1 LAKTFV
7 SRRHVSYRMKDV
19 IETEDAPEAVGA
31 YSQGTATEDLV
42 FTAGQVPLTPD
53 GEMVDGGVAEQTE
66 RALKNVSAVL
76 EAGGSSLEDA
86 VKVTVF
92 LNDIDDFGEMNETY
106 QEFFDD
112 EPPARSAVEVGEV
125 PLGAAV
131 EIEAVGAR

>member
-1 LAKTFV
+1 MIQT
-7 SRRHVSYRMKDV
+7 D
-19 IETEDAPEAVGA
+19 DAPEAVGA

-53 GEMVDGGVAEQTE
+53 GDMVDGTVAEQTK
-66 RALKNVSAVL
+66 RALKNVAAVL

-92 LNDIDDFGEMNETY
+92 LNDIDDFGEMNSTY
-106 QEFFDD
+106 EEFFED

>member
-1 LAKTFV
+1 MAKTFV
-7 SRRHVSYRMKDV
+7 PRRHVSYRMKDV
-19 IETEDAPEAVGA
+19 IETDDAPEAVGA

-42 FTAGQVPLTPD
+42 FTAGQVPLKPD

-92 LNDIDDFGEMNETY
+92 LNDIDDFGEMNEVY
-106 QEFFDD
+106 QGFFDD

-131 EIEAVGAR
+131 EIEAIGVR

>member
-1 LAKTFV
+1 
-7 SRRHVSYRMKDV
+7 
-19 IETEDAPEAVGA
+19 
-31 YSQGTATEDLV
+31 
-42 FTAGQVPLTPD
+42 
-53 GEMVDGGVAEQTE
+53 MVEGGVAEQTE

-92 LNDIDDFGEMNETY
+92 LNDIDDFGEMNEVY
-106 QEFFDD
+106 QGFFDD

-131 EIEAVGAR
+131 EIEAIGTR

>member
-1 LAKTFV
+1 
-7 SRRHVSYRMKDV
+7 MKGV
-19 IETEDAPEAVGA
+19 IETDDAPEAVGA

-42 FTAGQVPLTPD
+42 FTAGQVPLSPD

-66 RALKNVSAVL
+66 RALENVSAVL
-76 EAGGSSLEDA
+76 EAGGSSLKDA

-92 LNDIDDFGEMNETY
+92 LNDIDNFGEMNEVY
-106 QEFFDD
+106 QGFFDD

-131 EIEAVGAR
+131 EIEAIGAR

>member
-1 LAKTFV
+1 MAKKEV
-7 SRRHVSYRMKDV
+7 V
-19 IETEDAPEAVGA
+19 ETDEAPEAVGA

-53 GEMVDGGVAEQTE
+53 GDMVEGGVAEQTE
-66 RALKNVSAVL
+66 RALKNVAAVL

-92 LNDIDDFGEMNETY
+92 LNDIEDFGEMNSAYEG
-106 QEFFDD
+106 FFGD

>member
-1 LAKTFV
+1 
-7 SRRHVSYRMKDV
+7 MKNV
-19 IETEDAPEAVGA
+19 IETDDAPEAVGA
-31 YSQGTATEDLV
+31 YSQGTATENLV

-53 GEMVDGGVAEQTE
+53 GEMVEGGVAEQTE

-92 LNDIDDFGEMNETY
+92 LNDIDDFGKMNEVY
-106 QEFFDD
+106 QGFFDD

-125 PLGAAV
+125 PLDAAV
-131 EIEAVGAR
+131 EIEAIGAR

>member
-1 LAKTFV
+1 
-7 SRRHVSYRMKDV
+7 MKDV
-19 IETEDAPEAVGA
+19 IETDDAPEAVGA

-92 LNDIDDFGEMNETY
+92 LNDIDDFGEMNEVY
-106 QEFFDD
+106 QGFFDD

-131 EIEAVGAR
+131 EIEAIGTR

>member
-1 LAKTFV
+1 
-7 SRRHVSYRMKDV
+7 MKDV
-19 IETEDAPEAVGA
+19 IKTDDAPEAVGA

-53 GEMVDGGVAEQTE
+53 GEMVEGGVAEQTE

-92 LNDIDDFGEMNETY
+92 LNDIDDFGEMNEVY
-106 QEFFDD
+106 QSFFDD

-131 EIEAVGAR
+131 EIEAIGAR

>member
-1 LAKTFV
+1 
-7 SRRHVSYRMKDV
+7 MKNV
-19 IETEDAPEAVGA
+19 IETDDAPEAVGA
-31 YSQGTATEDLV
+31 YSQGIATEDLV

-53 GEMVDGGVAEQTE
+53 GDMVEGGVAEQTE

-76 EAGGSSLEDA
+76 EAGSSSLEDA

-92 LNDIDDFGEMNETY
+92 LNDIDDFGEMNSTY
-106 QEFFDD
+106 EEFFEN

>member
-1 LAKTFV
+1 
-7 SRRHVSYRMKDV
+7 MKNV
-19 IETEDAPEAVGA
+19 IETDDAPEAVGA
-31 YSQGTATEDLV
+31 YSQGIATDDMV
-42 FTAGQVPLTPD
+42 FTAGQVPLTPEGD
-53 GEMVDGGVAEQTE
+53 MVEGGVAEQTE
-66 RALKNVSAVL
+66 RALKNVAAVL

-92 LNDIDDFGEMNETY
+92 LNDIDDFGEMNSTY
-106 QEFFDD
+106 EEFFED

>member
-1 LAKTFV
+1 
-7 SRRHVSYRMKDV
+7 MKNV
-19 IETEDAPEAVGA
+19 IETDDAPEAVGA
-31 YSQGTATEDLV
+31 YSQGIATDDMV

-53 GEMVDGGVAEQTE
+53 GDMVDGGVAEQTE

-92 LNDIDDFGEMNETY
+92 LNDIDDFGEMNSTY
-106 QEFFDD
+106 EEFFED

-131 EIEAVGAR
+131 EIEAIGAR